1 MNPNT
6 ESQDEYFGRLSEQDR
21 DLQTACMQSKFSL
34 MPLSMHQADEQA
46 KAHRVAPT
54 GWVCP
59 RCNVSN
65 APTNA
70 SCCSATCMQAAGTQ
84 RGQSFYKTPV
94 GL

>member
-1 MNPNT
+1 MSNIHHNV
-6 ESQDEYFGRLSEQDR
+6 ESQDECFGSLIPNDR
-21 DLQTACMQSKFSL
+21 GLL
-34 MPLSMHQADEQA
+34 GELRHSMHQADEQA
-46 KAHRVAPT
+46 KAHQVTPT

-65 APTNA
+65 APINA